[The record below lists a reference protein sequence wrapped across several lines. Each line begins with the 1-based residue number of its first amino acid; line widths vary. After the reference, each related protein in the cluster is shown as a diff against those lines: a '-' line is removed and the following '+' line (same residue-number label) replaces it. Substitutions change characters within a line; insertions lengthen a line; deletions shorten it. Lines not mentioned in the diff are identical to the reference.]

1 MNVLGRLLQEAGSA
15 GVQVVLSALPEPLR
29 AGLQRS
35 VPPQTFAGLLFEPNA
50 DLAMERC
57 EDTVIAAWKESDRAS
72 LLEQTADDLE
82 RHLERQIEFEELM
95 EELGDWMD
103 ARDYAA
109 SETLAASDRQLE
121 GLQPV
126 HSGRVTAYDHAGARL
141 YQRGPGDVVPPIG
154 AGDENVATVVA
165 DEPCR
170 TMVLTPASRDWPET
184 NRNELALKL
193 YRYLLIEHFRAGS
206 G

>member
-1 MNVLGRLLQEAGSA
+1 
-15 GVQVVLSALPEPLR
+15 
-29 AGLQRS
+29 
-35 VPPQTFAGLLFEPNA
+35 
-50 DLAMERC
+50 
-57 EDTVIAAWKESDRAS
+57 
-72 LLEQTADDLE
+72 
-82 RHLERQIEFEELM
+82 
-95 EELGDWMD
+95 MD

-121 GLQPV
+121 VLQLV
-126 HSGRVTAYDHAGARL
+126 HSGRVTAYEHAGARL
-141 YQRGPGDVVPPIG
+141 YQRGLGDVVPPIG